1 MKLKLFYLHG
11 FLSVPNS
18 SKGRI
23 LERVCREEGWDF
35 EAPDLN
41 RPPLESEALIDS
53 LVAARPAPVV
63 FVGSSM
69 GGYWAGR
76 WANRTG
82 GLAVLLNPCLD
93 PWNFIAGKTGRQQ
106 IFGTDRFFDV
116 KPEFADDLQR
126 LAEGVDP
133 VPKRPERTL
142 LMVGTADDVIDWR
155 RTLLQLPRV
164 RTLVSAGDGHRLFR
178 FESNLAELRLWV
190 RSRAARLG

>member
-1 MKLKLFYLHG
+1 M
-11 FLSVPNS
+11 
-18 SKGRI
+18 
-23 LERVCREEGWDF
+23 
-35 EAPDLN
+35 
-41 RPPLESEALIDS
+41 
-53 LVAARPAPVV
+53 
-63 FVGSSM
+63 
-69 GGYWAGR
+69 
-76 WANRTG
+76 
-82 GLAVLLNPCLD
+82 
-93 PWNFIAGKTGRQQ
+93 
-106 IFGTDRFFDV
+106 
-116 KPEFADDLQR
+116 KPEFADDLRR

>member
-1 MKLKLFYLHG
+1 M
-11 FLSVPNS
+11 
-18 SKGRI
+18 
-23 LERVCREEGWDF
+23 
-35 EAPDLN
+35 
-41 RPPLESEALIDS
+41 
-53 LVAARPAPVV
+53 
-63 FVGSSM
+63 
-69 GGYWAGR
+69 
-76 WANRTG
+76 
-82 GLAVLLNPCLD
+82 LLNPCLD

-116 KPEFADDLQR
+116 RAEFADDLRR
-126 LAEGVDP
+126 LAEWVDP